1 MAKRSLGSA
10 THAYRQMSEILIPIM
25 IMMPLLLRCLHF
37 TFYKAL
43 WLE

>member
-1 MAKRSLGSA
+1 MAFRSLGSA
-10 THAYRQMSEILIPIM
+10 THAYRQMSEIILPIM
-25 IMMPLLLRCLHF
+25 LMMPLLLRCIHF